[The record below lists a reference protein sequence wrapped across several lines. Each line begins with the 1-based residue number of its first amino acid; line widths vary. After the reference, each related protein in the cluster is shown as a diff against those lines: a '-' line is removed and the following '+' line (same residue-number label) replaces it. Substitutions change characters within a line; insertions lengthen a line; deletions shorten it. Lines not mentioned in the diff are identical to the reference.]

1 MSTPQAQT
9 QFHETTLPKQ
19 DYMARI
25 FGYAVAAL
33 SVFTGIHY
41 GYLPESAD
49 NIAMFALA
57 YPHLIYILSGPF
69 RRRKA
74 YTTRQFLI
82 HGDALLCGI
91 FLGLL
96 NFPIEVVVLFV
107 IMINTSFIVVGSLT
121 AWAFCIISLISGA
134 GAAYLIVG
142 YTPAAPIPYE
152 MFIATAAGVG
162 FHLALTAHNS
172 YRQARDLMRLKMKF
186 QGQVERF
193 QALSHQVSKYV
204 APQIWESIFS
214 GRRQVRLETQ
224 RKKLVVFFSDIVG
237 FSALSEQMEAESF
250 TDLLNTYLT
259 DMSHIALKYGGTID
273 KFIGDGI
280 MIFFGDPKTKGT
292 KRDALA
298 CVSMA
303 IEMRNHMQVLRQ
315 RWADQGIS
323 APLQIRMGIS
333 TGYCT
338 VGNFGTESRM
348 DYTIIG
354 KEVNLASRLET
365 EATPGEILI
374 SQDTYTL
381 VKDKIHC
388 RSRGKAVVKGFR
400 DPIPTFEVMD
410 YLNRE
415 TAVDQRILKEADGFM
430 LRVEQDQ
437 MTDEERQKVAEELE
451 EAARKLRKTAPDAG
465 VLPTDETN
473 GSSTLRSLPLTSG
486 MD

>member
-1 MSTPQAQT
+1 MSNPQT
-9 QFHETTLPKQ
+9 QPQFNETTLPKQ

-41 GYLPESAD
+41 GYFPETSE
-49 NIAMFALA
+49 NIAIFALL
-57 YPHLIYILSGPF
+57 YPHLIYIASGPF

-91 FLGLL
+91 FLGLI
-96 NFPIEVVVLFV
+96 NFPLEIVVLFV

-134 GAAYLIVG
+134 GAAYLLTGLVI
-142 YTPAAPIPYE
+142 APPVPYE
-152 MFIATAAGVG
+152 VFLVTAAGVG

-237 FSALSEQMEAESF
+237 FSTLSEQMEAESF

-298 CVSMA
+298 CVSMS
-303 IEMRNHMQVLRQ
+303 IEMRNHMEVLRQ

-365 EATPGEILI
+365 EAAPGEILI

-381 VKDKIHC
+381 VKERINC
-388 RSRGKAVVKGFR
+388 RSRGNAVVKGFR
-400 DPIPTFEVMD
+400 DPIPTFQVMD
-410 YLNRE
+410 YLSQQNQQN
-415 TAVDQRILKEADGFM
+415 QRILQESDGFI
-430 LRVEQDQ
+430 LRIDQDQ
-437 MTDEERQKVAEELE
+437 LSDDDRDNIAETLER
-451 EAARKLRKTAPDAG
+451 AARNLRKKHEHA
-465 VLPTDETN
+465 TDETPE
-473 GSSTLRSLPLTSG
+473 SSAPQGLPLTSET
-486 MD
+486 D

>member
-1 MSTPQAQT
+1 MSNPQT
-9 QFHETTLPKQ
+9 QSQFNETTLPKQ

-41 GYLPESAD
+41 GYFPETSE
-49 NIAMFALA
+49 NIAIVALL
-57 YPHLIYILSGPF
+57 YPHLIYIASGPF

-91 FLGLL
+91 FLGLIH
-96 NFPIEVVVLFV
+96 FPLEIVVLFV

-134 GAAYLIVG
+134 GAAYLLTGNVS
-142 YTPAAPIPYE
+142 APPVPYE
-152 MFIATAAGVG
+152 VFLVTAAGVG

-237 FSALSEQMEAESF
+237 FSTLSEQMEAESF

-298 CVSMA
+298 CASMA
-303 IEMRNHMQVLRQ
+303 IEMRNHMEILRQ
-315 RWADQGIS
+315 RWSDQGIS

-365 EATPGEILI
+365 EAAPGEILI

-381 VKDKIHC
+381 IKERISC
-388 RSRGKAVVKGFR
+388 RSRGNAIVKGFR
-400 DPIPTFEVMD
+400 DPIPTFLVMD
-410 YLNRE
+410 YLSQQNQQN
-415 TAVDQRILKEADGFM
+415 QRISQEADGFI
-430 LRVEQDQ
+430 LRIDQDQ
-437 MTDEERQKVAEELE
+437 LSDDERDNIADTLERT
-451 EAARKLRKTAPDAG
+451 ARNLRKDH
-465 VLPTDETN
+465 PTGEMIENLTPQ
-473 GSSTLRSLPLTSG
+473 SLPLTSET
-486 MD
+486 D

>member
-1 MSTPQAQT
+1 MPNVQKQSH
-9 QFHETTLPKQ
+9 FHETTLPKQ
-19 DYMARI
+19 DYMARV
-25 FGYAVAAL
+25 FGYAVAAVA
-33 SVFTGIHY
+33 VFTGIHY
-41 GYLPESAD
+41 GYFSESETD
-49 NIAMFALA
+49 IAVFALL
-57 YPHLIYILSGPF
+57 YPHLIYVLSGPF

-82 HGDALLCGI
+82 HGDALLCGV
-91 FLGLL
+91 FLGLI
-96 NFPIEVVVLFV
+96 NFPIEIVVLFL
-107 IMINTSFIVVGSLT
+107 IMINTSFIVVGSFT

-134 GAAYLIVG
+134 GAAYLLTG
-142 YTPAAPIPYE
+142 YNAAPPVPYE
-152 MFIATAAGVG
+152 LFLATAGGVG

-172 YRQARDLMRLKMKF
+172 YRQARDLMRLKLKF

-250 TDLLNTYLT
+250 TELLNTYLT

-323 APLQIRMGIS
+323 SPLQVRMGIS

-348 DYTIIG
+348 DNTIIG

-381 VKDKIHC
+381 IKDRIDC

-400 DPIPTFEVMD
+400 DPIPTFQVID
-410 YLNRE
+410 YLSQADSDEINQMSHE
-415 TAVDQRILKEADGFM
+415 GEGYSLHIDQERI
-430 LRVEQDQ
+430 
-437 MTDEERQKVAEELE
+437 AEEDRDRIADELE
-451 EAARKLRKTAPDAG
+451 RAARRLRGKQVA
-465 VLPTDETN
+465 
-473 GSSTLRSLPLTSG
+473 
-486 MD
+486 